1 MEKISQK
8 GKKNKKKTLNF
19 EQNNKFEG
27 HKGSVSIKHQR
38 CRNNFG
44 IYNFWGNLGGIGDDS
59 GEIFKQNNKSEIVKE
74 KKWKKIWQIWVI
86 NLQNL
91 KNIPRMGTL

>member
-1 MEKISQK
+1 
-8 GKKNKKKTLNF
+8 
-19 EQNNKFEG
+19 
-27 HKGSVSIKHQR
+27 
-38 CRNNFG
+38 
-44 IYNFWGNLGGIGDDS
+44 LGGIGDDS